1 MNNKLFI
8 NLKVREGEHEGE
20 HEEEI
25 CINVDHILWL
35 SKDAKVLKTSDNI
48 LHVLTEDAIKKLEE
62 VLQPV

>member
-1 MNNKLFI
+1 MNDKLFI
-8 NLKVREGEHEGE
+8 NLKVHEGE

-25 CINVDHILWL
+25 FINVDHIIWF

-48 LHVLTEDAIKKLEE
+48 LHVLTEDAIKKLED

>member
-1 MNNKLFI
+1 MNDKLFI
-8 NLKVREGEHEGE
+8 NLKVCEGE

-25 CINVDHILWL
+25 FINVDHILWF

-48 LHVLTEDAIKKLEE
+48 LHVLTENAIKKLED